1 MGEVGGE
8 HVGLWKCTL
17 SRRGVRGMSFPLED
31 VFILVCLCARRR
43 PRVAGTH
50 LHPHRPWMTLW
61 KSSGV
66 VCACLR
72 QKFSVIMQIVDSH
85 SAGIRHQE
93 SERYRVGGIVVG
105 GQMCCNADQKNSIFS
120 TCLL

>member
-1 MGEVGGE
+1 MRCEGDVIPTRGCVYFSLFMCMLETVGRWNSPTSASALGDLVEVE
-8 HVGLWKCTL
+8 RC
-17 SRRGVRGMSFPLED
+17 
-31 VFILVCLCARRR
+31 VC
-43 PRVAGTH
+43 VH
-50 LHPHRPWMTLW
+50 LQ
-61 KSSGV
+61 
-66 VCACLR
+66 

-105 GQMCCNADQKNSIFS
+105 GQMLCNAYQKNSIFS